1 MTKNAEA
8 KKEKK
13 VKQTKNLKKK
23 EKKTKV
29 KKESYIAG
37 VKSEISKVKW
47 PSKQEVLKYTIA
59 TIVFMV
65 VLAVFFE
72 LLTLIMAMLGGA

>member
-1 MTKNAEA
+1 MAKNAEA